1 MGVNVGIFQQEVM
14 ELVGIHW
21 SDLGRYKDES
31 FRCLGVIHHLT
42 SHFVSLFHL
51 EIDWDKILNKD
62 WSIDQ
67 IGTLEIVAWKS
78 LVKEGS
84 FL

>member
-1 MGVNVGIFQQEVM
+1 M

-21 SDLGRYKDES
+21 SDLGRYKDEI
-31 FRCLGVIHHLT
+31 FRRLGFIHHFT
-42 SHFVSLFHL
+42 NHFVSLFHL

-67 IGTLEIVAWKS
+67 IGKLEIGAWKS

>member
-1 MGVNVGIFQQEVM
+1 MGVNVGISQQEVM

-21 SDLGRYKDES
+21 SDLGRYKDEI
-31 FRCLGVIHHLT
+31 FRRLGVIHHLT

-67 IGTLEIVAWKS
+67 IGTLEIVAWQS
-78 LVKEGS
+78 LAKEVS